1 MLAHEFAHSLYA
13 KAHGIPVKSI
23 TLFIFGGVSNIQNEP
38 QTPGVEFWM
47 ALVGPL
53 ASLAIGVVSW
63 LVALAFAGAP
73 VLFALFEY
81 LAVANLLL
89 GVFNL
94 IPGFPLDGGRVLLA
108 ILWKITGSLRMAT
121 RWAVRVGQFIAFLFI
136 LWGLFQIFT
145 GSWLN
150 GIWIA
155 FIGWFMLSA
164 AQSASKQAQ
173 LEAIFRG
180 VSVGQ
185 VMAPPPPP
193 VPANMSLRELVGAY
207 LLPHGQ
213 RLALVAQGGQFAG
226 LITLAD
232 VRHVPQAEWD
242 TTSVGQVM
250 IPLGKLHVAQPQQR
264 ITDVLPLM
272 AQSDV
277 NQAPVMRNG
286 QLVGLLSRDAIVRYL
301 DIRQSLGLRQPP
313 TDQETRGPHRPPTAN
328 NIPAAG

>member
-1 MLAHEFAHSLYA
+1 M
-13 KAHGIPVKSI
+13 
-23 TLFIFGGVSNIQNEP
+23 
-38 QTPGVEFWM
+38 
-47 ALVGPL
+47 
-53 ASLAIGVVSW
+53 
-63 LVALAFAGAP
+63 
-73 VLFALFEY
+73 
-81 LAVANLLL
+81 
-89 GVFNL
+89 
-94 IPGFPLDGGRVLLA
+94 
-108 ILWKITGSLRMAT
+108 
-121 RWAVRVGQFIAFLFI
+121 RVGQFIAFLLI

-193 VPANMSLRELVGAY
+193 VPANMSLRELVSAY

-213 RLALVAQGGQFAG
+213 RLALVSQGGQFAG

-242 TTSVGQVM
+242 TTSVSQVM

-264 ITDVLPLM
+264 MTDVLPLM
-272 AQSDV
+272 AQADV
-277 NQAPVMRNG
+277 NQAPVMQNG

-301 DIRQSLGLRQPP
+301 DIRQSLGLQQPK
-313 TDQETRGPHRPPTAN
+313 TGQEARGPRRPPTAN